1 MNLPKI
7 SILLF
12 FSFFLSS
19 CIPTTIVTSFVVGKL
34 ATREKSLSHTRND
47 ISIEYLLKNKFISD
61 GIFFINPLVEDG
73 RVFLMGR
80 VSQEKAADIAK
91 AIRLSWKESGVIE
104 VINEVQI
111 EQDSDMISPFS
122 FIKDTMITLV
132 IKGRLAFMD
141 DVKYVNYKF
150 KTINAVVYIMGIAQN
165 ESELQKVSET
175 IASTNMVKK
184 VISHAVHI
192 NDQRKK

>member
-12 FSFFLSS
+12 FSVFLIS
-19 CIPTTIVTSFVVGKL
+19 CIPTTVATSFVVGKL
-34 ATREKSLSHTRND
+34 AIREKSLSHTRND
-47 ISIEYLLKNKFISD
+47 ISIEYLLRNKFISD
-61 GIFFINPLVEDG
+61 GIFFINPVVEDG

-80 VSQEKAADIAK
+80 VSQEKAVDITK

-111 EQDSDMISPFS
+111 EQDSDIIFPLS
-122 FIKDTMITLV
+122 FIKDTIITLA
-132 IKGRLAFMD
+132 INSRLAFMD

-150 KTINAVVYIMGIAQN
+150 KTINAVVYVMGIAQN

-192 NDQRKK
+192 DDQRRK